1 MSGPSEHELRARFEA
16 LRAADERAAPGFRA
30 VLARVARDRALASPG
45 TTRSRRRW
53 RSPLA
58 ILMAAAA
65 TVVLVAGLTRSFRR
79 RNFVP
84 EPLSTWTSPTASLLQ
99 TPGSQLLTSP
109 SLMPSAL
116 DHLTTTLAPREGN

>member
-16 LRAADERAAPGFRA
+16 LRAANERAAPGFRA
-30 VLARVARDRALASPG
+30 VLARVALTPPG
-45 TTRSRRRW
+45 ATRSRRRW
-53 RSPLA
+53 RVPVA
-58 ILMAAAA
+58 ILMAAAL
-65 TVVLVAGLTRSFRR
+65 VLAAGLTRSFRR

-99 TPGSQLLTSP
+99 TPGSQLLASP

-116 DHLTTTLAPREGN
+116 DHLATTLALREGN